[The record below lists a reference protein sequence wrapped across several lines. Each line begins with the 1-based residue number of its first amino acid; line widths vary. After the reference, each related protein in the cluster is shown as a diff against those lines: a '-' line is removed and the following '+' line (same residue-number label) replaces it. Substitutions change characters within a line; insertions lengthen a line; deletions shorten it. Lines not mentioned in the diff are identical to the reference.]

1 MGTPLIILA
10 GLLAK
15 LVAGNCYI
23 VVIFLYDGQD
33 KQATAVCAVKIN
45 VYITTFGCY

>member
-1 MGTPLIILA
+1 MLQQRSDININMTI
-10 GLLAK
+10 
-15 LVAGNCYI
+15 
-23 VVIFLYDGQD
+23 DGED